1 MERASAA
8 PAPRED
14 LHPSQFPQ
22 FGILTHMQSRL
33 GMLLAIA
40 LFAILLCTLNAF
52 GVMALSATTV
62 QVLLLAA
69 MVVIIV
75 ALWGRGW
82 PWPK

>member
-1 MERASAA
+1 
-8 PAPRED
+8 
-14 LHPSQFPQ
+14 
-22 FGILTHMQSRL
+22 
-33 GMLLAIA
+33 MLLAIA

-75 ALWGRGW
+75 ALWAGDGPGRSNLLRSPVSPIAARLQHAG
-82 PWPK
+82 PGPPGKRRQ